1 MGIGYKEVIPLLN
14 SLQKFQGK
22 KNVRLCELGNNYMKG
37 DEMVEWFKLQN
48 FNFPIGGQQHKYG
61 VVSKTFWTHIGFN
74 HTSIDL
80 NGYDGSLKLD
90 LRNDVADH
98 FLKEFDVV
106 YDGGTAE
113 HVDNQYMCLKNI
125 HNITRDGGLMIHILP
140 KVGYFPKH
148 CKYYYTMDSFKVLAE
163 LCNYEVLELFEHNAD
178 GGVMIYCALKKAG
191 NEFIDEDNFKSVP
204 IDFIDE
210 HSNDRDLYPYAY

>member
-37 DEMVEWFKLQN
+37 LEMGNWFRMN
-48 FNFPIGGQQHKYG
+48 DFNFPVGGEQHSTG
-61 VVSKTFWTHIGFN
+61 VVSKSFWDKIGFI

-80 NGYDGSLKLD
+80 NGLDGSLKLD
-90 LRNDVADH
+90 LREDISGH
-98 FLKEFDVV
+98 FEEKFDII